1 MNKEI
6 KQTDIV
12 IVGAGPSGCMA
23 ANILVDSGRS
33 VILLDK
39 NDFPRH
45 KPCAG
50 GLTPKTVEELPFEI
64 TDLKQHDS
72 ETMLF
77 KFTNGKTVDLN
88 NESGACKMVVREEFD
103 EFFFNY
109 VVGKGVECVRGK
121 VLKIDENTDKVSV
134 ETSEYKIKCNFLI
147 GADGANSTV
156 RRLTTD
162 LILNYTVFAFDLLV
176 DRNI

>member
-45 KPCAG
+45 K
-50 GLTPKTVEELPFEI
+50 
-64 TDLKQHDS
+64 
-72 ETMLF
+72 
-77 KFTNGKTVDLN
+77 
-88 NESGACKMVVREEFD
+88 
-103 EFFFNY
+103 
-109 VVGKGVECVRGK
+109 
-121 VLKIDENTDKVSV
+121 
-134 ETSEYKIKCNFLI
+134 
-147 GADGANSTV
+147 
-156 RRLTTD
+156 
-162 LILNYTVFAFDLLV
+162 
-176 DRNI
+176 

>member
-50 GLTPKTVEELPFEI
+50 GLTPKTVEELPFDI
-64 TDLKQHDS
+64 TNLKQHDS

-88 NESGACKMVVREEFD
+88 NESGACKMVIREEFD

-109 VVGKGVECVRGK
+109 VIESIV
-121 VLKIDENTDKVSV
+121 
-134 ETSEYKIKCNFLI
+134 
-147 GADGANSTV
+147 
-156 RRLTTD
+156 
-162 LILNYTVFAFDLLV
+162 
-176 DRNI
+176 